1 MKILLV
7 KKEKKQN
14 KTYSDNEKHANE
26 NIKKKNTN
34 ENGTYEYSSNISTS
48 TKTMIPVLEMWVERQ
63 QKHKWS
69 EKGTEDLIRKD
80 KWYD

>member
-1 MKILLV
+1 MVTAAEALSSFQFKTPGEDLV
-7 KKEKKQN
+7 SEKGKKQN

-48 TKTMIPVLEMWVERQ
+48 TKTMIPVLEM
-63 QKHKWS
+63 
-69 EKGTEDLIRKD
+69 
-80 KWYD
+80 